1 LRQAYDDWQDQP
13 GNYNNKHSDFPSFV
27 HSTEQSKTEE
37 REEEWSVKVEG
48 LDWLTREKQSKR
60 EKTKP
65 AVYSDE

>member
-1 LRQAYDDWQDQP
+1 L
-13 GNYNNKHSDFPSFV
+13 F

-37 REEEWSVKVEG
+37 REEDWSVKVEG